1 MLRMKRTAPVVAAA
15 TLVLALVGCSDS
27 EMAEDVA
34 TSVIDSAVQSQTSE
48 VESTWTDC
56 ATAADAAVVAGF
68 DGFSEGA
75 GAITRLGDQYEVQYL
90 ATDGVSQAII
100 EYPASMLFVCKGN
113 AADGTD
119 VSGDDTA
126 YAFTW
131 NTTVG
136 DVELTCSGN
145 REGDAQKTIWTVGDY
160 AYSITTLGLGGEED
174 FGINADDLALIV
186 PQIS

>member
-1 MLRMKRTAPVVAAA
+1 MLRMRKTAPLIAAA
-15 TLVLALVGCSDS
+15 TLVVALVGCSDS

-34 TSVIDSAVQSQTSE
+34 TSVIDNAVQSQTAE
-48 VESTWTDC
+48 VENTWTNC
-56 ATAADAAVVAGF
+56 ATAAEAAAIAGF

-75 GAITRLGDQYEVQYL
+75 GAITRLGDQYEIQYL

-113 AADGTD
+113 A
-119 VSGDDTA
+119 GDDAT
-126 YAFTW
+126 YAHTW
-131 NTTVG
+131 TTTVG

-145 REGDAQKTIWTVGDY
+145 REGDAQKTTWTVGDH
-160 AYSITTLGLGGEED
+160 AYSITTMGLGGDED